1 MVQSK
6 DNQINRLNKQIE
18 IIKNMFN
25 TLESSLLNKLKSTEK
40 DNKDLK
46 Q

>member
-6 DNQINRLNKQIE
+6 DNQINRVNKQIE